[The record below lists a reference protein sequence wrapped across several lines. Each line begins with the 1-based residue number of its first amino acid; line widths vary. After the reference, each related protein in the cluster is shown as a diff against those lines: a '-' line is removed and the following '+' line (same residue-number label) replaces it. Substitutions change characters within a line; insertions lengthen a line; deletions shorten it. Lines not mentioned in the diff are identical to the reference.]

1 MSPEK
6 IGSLT
11 KCSETGVFIMQ
22 RMIALKSLLA
32 AMGDALVGAQN
43 GMDWVQL
50 KNIRDYLH
58 GDATPKT
65 MKFLLPDPG
74 AKDGALTE
82 YQAPLLSL
90 VAPQILGIRHA
101 ELDFQVGIGDVE
113 FESDDELPP
122 QMSFLDLRR
131 DAPSGSVSYRTPKD
145 ILVDTSPQSG
155 KGAPGTLHIN
165 LRVRG
170 VEPQDG
176 YTRLLTLLSQQQGAN
191 FAPASETPAPEEDEA

>member
-1 MSPEK
+1 
-6 IGSLT
+6 
-11 KCSETGVFIMQ
+11 MQ

-65 MKFLLPDPG
+65 MRFLLPDPG
-74 AKDGALTE
+74 AEEGTLAE
-82 YQAPLLSL
+82 YHAPLLSL

-113 FESDDELPP
+113 FESDEELPP

-131 DAPSGSVSYRTPKD
+131 DAPSGALNYRTPKD
-145 ILVDTSPQSG
+145 ILVDTSPRVG
-155 KGAPGTLHIN
+155 KSAPGTLHIN

-176 YTRLLTLLSQQQGAN
+176 YTRLLTLLSQQQGAR
-191 FAPASETPAPEEDEA
+191 FEPASETSAPEEDEG

>member
-1 MSPEK
+1 
-6 IGSLT
+6 
-11 KCSETGVFIMQ
+11 MQ

-50 KNIRDYLH
+50 RNIREYLH

-65 MKFLLPDPG
+65 MRFRLPAPG
-74 AKDGALTE
+74 AEDDALTE

-90 VAPQILGIRHA
+90 VAPQILGIRNA

-113 FESDDELPP
+113 FETDDELPP
-122 QMSFLDLRR
+122 QMLFMDLRK
-131 DAPSGSVSYRTPKD
+131 DAASGSVSCRTPKD
-145 ILVDTSPQSG
+145 ILVDTSARTG
-155 KGAPGTLHIN
+155 KGAPGALHIK
-165 LRVRG
+165 LQVRG

-191 FAPASETPAPEEDEA
+191 FEAASEASGPEEDEA